1 MSYIEIPHTT
11 VNSKEGKELN
21 ATMRLPY
28 VPEKPTSSNAADQAF
43 INRLFKSRGKEGL
56 TPLDRA
62 MLHSPPFTRGF
73 MQLFSAIRGK
83 STLPPDIMELAM
95 CRVGA
100 LNGAAYEWMHH
111 APLLIKAQV
120 GADGVETVR
129 SVPLHAEPS
138 GAKESDGTVQGL
150 SEDHWAVLRYV
161 DAMTKDVKVPEEVF
175 EGVTRILN
183 ERQVVEL
190 SK

>member
-1 MSYIEIPHTT
+1 M
-11 VNSKEGKELN
+11 
-21 ATMRLPY
+21 
-28 VPEKPTSSNAADQAF
+28 QF
-43 INRLFKSRGKEGL
+43 
-56 TPLDRA
+56 
-62 MLHSPPFTRGF
+62 FT
-73 MQLFSAIRGK
+73 AIRGK

-129 SVPLHAEPS
+129 TAPVHARLS
-138 GAKESDGTVQGL
+138 GKKESDGTVQGL

-175 EGVTRILN
+175 EGVRRILN